1 MKTIVVD
8 IHDRA
13 SIQKQLADL
22 QPKAGDTLHFVPS
35 NGDDIVVTVLLAVV
49 SHMIE
54 IRNQPVD
61 FAAQVLHDLFQN
73 KSLEE
78 LEREIEQEYGIGI
91 EIKES
96 ATSRYPNP
104 DYDAEET
111 EKLLNT
117 FQERAIKSWGGKVD
131 GDAFLKEIRGAE

>member
-13 SIQKQLADL
+13 NLQKQIADL
-22 QPKAGDTLHFVPS
+22 RPKQGDTLRFVPS
-35 NGDDIVVTVLLAVV
+35 NGEDIAVTVLLAVV

-54 IRNQPVD
+54 TQDKSSD

-78 LEREIEQEYGIGI
+78 LEREVEDEYGVNI

-96 ATSRYPNP
+96 IKQYPNP
-104 DYDAEET
+104 DYKSEEVD
-111 EKLLNT
+111 EVLRT
-117 FQERAIKSWGGKVD
+117 FQERALKSWGGKID
-131 GDAFLKEIRGAE
+131 GDTFLKEIRGKE